1 MFLVIQACSMTFYGF
16 KLSFFKKKKIG
27 KFFDFLKICEDYN
40 GCLEIN
46 IDPTASNGVSL
57 EPSRPKEL
65 KNVEGKIRNLF
76 CPVLEQV
83 FQIFTISKYPPFST
97 K

>member
-1 MFLVIQACSMTFYGF
+1 MQYDILWLQID
-16 KLSFFKKKKIG
+16 FFAKKNFG
-27 KFFDFLKICEDYN
+27 KFFEFLKICEDGN

-65 KNVEGKIRNLF
+65 KNVDGKIRKRF
-76 CPVLEQV
+76 CPVL
-83 FQIFTISKYPPFST
+83 
-97 K
+97 